1 MIQGNKSKLTRATH
15 GITYDPARDLLI
27 ASEPLAGAIVT
38 FPAGASGEV
47 APLRVIQGPETHIH
61 RPYQE
66 VVDDVHH
73 EIDVAD
79 NEGDSV
85 LVFPWDA
92 NGNQPPL
99 RVIEGPNTGMRE
111 PVGIGVDPVRNLIVV
126 AADGG
131 TKTWQHNGGLFIFKR
146 TDNGNVAPLRVIAGP
161 HTGMKRT
168 WHMALYQDKIYVA
181 VTSSTAAT
189 GGYVPPYDRGGYA
202 PRPGCTGPPRLGD
215 NSRGFIGVWK
225 ITDSGDVPPEFII
238 RGDACPHPGD
248 LAINPA
254 KGEIY
259 TGGQEANGM
268 FTFLVPQFFSSGS

>member
-38 FPAGASGEV
+38 FPAGANGEV

-79 NEGDSV
+79 NEGNSL

-99 RVIEGPNTGMRE
+99 RVVEGHTAGMRE
-111 PVGIGVDPVRNLIVV
+111 PAGVGVDPGRNLIVV
-126 AADGG
+126 ATDGG
-131 TKTWQHNGGLFIFKR
+131 DHTWLHYGGLFIFKR
-146 TDNGNVAPLRVIAGP
+146 SDHGDVAPTQLIAGP
-161 HTGMKRT
+161 HTGIKRL
-168 WHMALYQDKIYVA
+168 WHIAVYNGKIYAA
-181 VTSSTAAT
+181 VSSATDST

-202 PRPGCTGPPRLGD
+202 PRPGCEGPPVLVD
-215 NSRGFIGVWK
+215 NTRGFIGVWR
-225 ITDSGDVPPEFII
+225 ITDNGDVPPMEII
-238 RGDACPHPGD
+238 RGDACAHPGD

-259 TGGQEANGM
+259 TGDREANGM
-268 FTFLVPQFFSSGS
+268 FTFLVPQFFSN